1 MKRVHRR
8 SHFLFSQRRGD
19 LSTVQCVGTKNSR
32 GQSLLVSMSEDAN
45 LANSV
50 CFRVASKPMMAMNG
64 VEASIKN
71 FIVSLISIVRNIHLR
86 GTSVI

>member
-45 LANSV
+45 SV

-71 FIVSLISIVRNIHLR
+71 FIVSLISIFRNIHLR